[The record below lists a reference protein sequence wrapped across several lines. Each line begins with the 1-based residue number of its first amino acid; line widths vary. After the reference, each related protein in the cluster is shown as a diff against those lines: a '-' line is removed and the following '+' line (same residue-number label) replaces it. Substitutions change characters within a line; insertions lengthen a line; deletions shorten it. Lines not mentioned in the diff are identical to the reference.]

1 MTYCVAAITQEGI
14 VFGSDSRTNGGVDQ
28 ISVFSKMNVFEVPG
42 ERMVC
47 MLSSGNLAT
56 TQSVISLLHIRARL
70 DKGTVD
76 PAGKPAVN
84 PTGING
90 LPCMYDLA
98 VLVGRTLREVV
109 ARDGP
114 SLEADGIN
122 PGCTFILGGQIKG
135 EPPRLFLVYPQGNFI
150 EAMNDTNYFQIGERK
165 YGKPMI
171 DRVVT
176 FDSTLKDVAKCL
188 LVSFDSTM
196 RSNLSVGLPIDLLGY
211 EKDSLRVTH
220 RRRYEEG
227 DPYFETI
234 SGFWSTGLL
243 RVFAEV
249 PDISWS

>member
-1 MTYCVAAITQEGI
+1 MTYCVAAITKEGI

-42 ERMVC
+42 ERMIC
-47 MLSSGNLAT
+47 LLSSGNLAT
-56 TQSVISLLHIRARL
+56 TQSVISLLHIRAKL
-70 DKGTVD
+70 DDGALN
-76 PAGKPAVN
+76 PA
-84 PTGING
+84 GING
-90 LPCMYDLA
+90 LHCLYDIA
-98 VLVGRTLREVV
+98 VLVGQVMREVV

-114 SLEADGIN
+114 SLEADSIN
-122 PGCTFILGGQIKG
+122 PGCSFILGGQIEG

-220 RRRYEEG
+220 RLRYEEG